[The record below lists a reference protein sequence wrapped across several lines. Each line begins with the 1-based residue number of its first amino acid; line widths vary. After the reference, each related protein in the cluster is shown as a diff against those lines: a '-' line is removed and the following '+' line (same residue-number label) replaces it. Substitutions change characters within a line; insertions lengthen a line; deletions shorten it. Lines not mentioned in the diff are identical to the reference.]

1 MSIKYEMTN
10 EGVGAQ
16 YQRIIGLLGI
26 AKKHGLKFVHRKITV
41 GHNYEDDLLW
51 DEKWDDIFNIK
62 SINSIVEID
71 KENTTTNKEV
81 VKLFN
86 VSNNDIDMII
96 KNPDKIYSITLP
108 FNIVD
113 NAPNI
118 YYNIIRNDII
128 NAYNN
133 SNYELSLFDND
144 RKNIVIHIR
153 VLNEFD
159 NEIETIQYENLIG
172 IRYTSYEHYMILI
185 NKLRIIYPN
194 YNIHIISQK
203 NISLHYKDIEKIE
216 NIKLHL
222 DIDSKKSFH
231 HMCNADILVIA
242 KSSFSYLAAIYNK
255 NKVIFF
261 PFWHAPLDNWQNAC
275 EYMCY

>member
-26 AKKHGLKFVHRKITV
+26 AKKHGLKFIHRKITV

-216 NIKLHL
+216 NVKLHL
-222 DIDSKKSFH
+222 DTDAITSFH